1 MQGLIRAI
9 ARLATMGIVMAAV
22 LVASVLAGLAAT
34 TAIALG
40 IVGAGVIGIILVAR
54 RPREHK
60 LSAADEIAAMM
71 APPATPIAAPA
82 PRPSLG
88 TTLEVMAPQADTV
101 ADPEAAMPRWR
112 RPSLL
117 EARHADPT
125 RQTPAHRLP
134 MRFGGSESHDG
145 DVRVVRYAMVPVLD
159 RPDEVL
165 GLQVGDLSSGD
176 EVQVVGGSGAFMEV
190 LCPNGDRG
198 WVHRTT
204 LGQVG
209 GVGLSGNAHLPVPQE
224 ADDALTAL
232 LSARGLI

>member
-9 ARLATMGIVMAAV
+9 ARLLAMGIVMAAV
-22 LVASVLAGLAAT
+22 LAASVMAGLGTT

-40 IVGAGVIGIILVAR
+40 LVAAGLVGIALVAR
-54 RPREHK
+54 RPREGK

-71 APPATPIAAPA
+71 APAPVAEPTPA

-88 TTLEVMAPQADTV
+88 TALEVMAPQATAPV
-101 ADPEAAMPRWR
+101 NPEANMPRWR

-117 EARHADPT
+117 EARHSDPT
-125 RQTPAHRLP
+125 RAAPVNRMP
-134 MRFGGSESHDG
+134 MRFSGAEAGQG
-145 DVRVVRYAMVPVLD
+145 DVRVVRYAMVPILD

-176 EVQVVGGSGAFMEV
+176 EVQVVGTTGAFIEV
-190 LCPNGDRG
+190 VCTNGDRG

-204 LGQVG
+204 LGQRG
-209 GVGLSGNAHLPVPQE
+209 NWGLSGNAHLQVSQE
-224 ADDALTAL
+224 ADDAMTAL
-232 LSARGLI
+232 LSARGLV

>member
-1 MQGLIRAI
+1 MQGFIRAV
-9 ARLATMGIVMAAV
+9 ARLAVMGMVMAAV
-22 LVASVLAGLAAT
+22 LFASVFAGLATT

-40 IVGAGVIGIILVAR
+40 FVGAGVVGTIIVAR
-54 RPREHK
+54 RPRGRK

-71 APPATPIAAPA
+71 APAPA
-82 PRPSLG
+82 PAATPFVRPSLG
-88 TTLEVMAPQADTV
+88 TTLEVMAPQVDTPLN
-101 ADPEAAMPRWR
+101 PEANMPRWR

-117 EARHADPT
+117 EARRADPT
-125 RQTPAHRLP
+125 RQTPVNRLP
-134 MRFGGSESHDG
+134 MRFAGGDSGDA

-176 EVQVVGGSGAFMEV
+176 EVRVVGGSGAFIEV
-190 LCPNGDRG
+190 LCPNGDQG

-204 LGQVG
+204 IGQG
-209 GVGLSGNAHLPVPQE
+209 GGLGLSGNAHRPMPQE